1 MENKRRIL
9 CAQGSFSRNAGKE
22 QTMKMSSSMN
32 NNMNRLFNELTEMN
46 RRMNTTG
53 TFGNPDSLTGSFLE
67 IFREAD
73 NDKKPSLKNSNNLK
87 KKNSGKKSQKSAED
101 AKKRAYHRGETLKTP
116 DEQDEAEYADAAEQ
130 IDGQLE
136 FDLETDEDGEGKTPK
151 PSEDGGCVKTGPQ
164 KTLRTLSGESTHK
177 KKESRPVIPS
187 IHGLHGGGRYAGT
200 EYGCPDAVNL
210 QDAMAWAE
218 ILGDPVSK
226 KRRRRRV
233 SQQYGNQG
241 NVNRR

>member
-32 NNMNRLFNELTEMN
+32 NNINRLFNELTEMN

-67 IFREAD
+67 IFREMDD
-73 NDKKPSLKNSNNLK
+73 NKKPSGGSSNNPK
-87 KKNSGKKSQKSAED
+87 KKSSGKKSQKSAED
-101 AKKRAYHRGETLKTP
+101 AKKRAYHRGETLKTS
-116 DEQDEAEYADAAEQ
+116 DEQDEAEYAEQ

-136 FDLETDEDGEGKTPK
+136 FDLETDEDGEGKTSK

-233 SQQYGNQG
+233 SQQYGNQS